1 MTVHFT
7 CSHCG
12 SGINVYPDLNS
23 NKIECDIC
31 KNVQE
36 VKFDQNHIEGI
47 LEDCPGCGRKDFYSQ
62 KDFNR
67 KLGALLFVI
76 AAILSIW
83 TYGISLIV
91 LYLIDLFLF
100 RKLKPIAV
108 CYKCNAIFRGIKNIE
123 QIRPF
128 DHEMHDRIVYSDH
141 DFQGKDI
148 SH

>member
-7 CSHCG
+7 CQNCS
-12 SGINVYPDLNS
+12 SGINVYPDS
-23 NKIECDIC
+23 KASKIECDIC
-31 KNVQE
+31 KHSQE
-36 VKFDQNHIEGI
+36 VKFSQNHEQSV

-67 KLGALLFVI
+67 KLGVALFVV

-91 LYLIDLFLF
+91 LYLIDLLLF
-100 RKLKPIAV
+100 RKLKPIAI
-108 CYKCNAIFRGIKNIE
+108 CYKCNAIFRGAKNIAE
-123 QIRPF
+123 IRPF
-128 DHEMHDRIVYSDH
+128 DHEMNDRIVYSDH